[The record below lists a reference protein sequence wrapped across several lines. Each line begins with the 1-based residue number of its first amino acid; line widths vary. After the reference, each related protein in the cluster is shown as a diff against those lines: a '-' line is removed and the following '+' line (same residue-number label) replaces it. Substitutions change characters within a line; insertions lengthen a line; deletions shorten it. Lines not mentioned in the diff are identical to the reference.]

1 MEKKET
7 FETNMAELEKM
18 IDELESGEVHLE
30 KSIEMYAKAMHLAKS
45 CDEKLK
51 KIEEQVSQILTEN
64 GQLEEFSI
72 EE

>member
-7 FETNMAELEKM
+7 FETNMAELEKV
-18 IDELESGEVHLE
+18 INELESGEIRLE
-30 KSIEMYAKAMHLAKS
+30 ASIEMYAKAMKLAKN

-51 KIEEQVSQILTEN
+51 KIEEQVSQILSEN
-64 GQLEEFSI
+64 GQLEDFSI